1 MILKNLSDGSDH
13 IEGIDASRE
22 RPPSPTSANPI
33 SPYLCNRG
41 KRQYASLD
49 PCGCGLVSTFDR
61 PSALVSSYVRPQAV
75 AIDMCTMA
83 ALAVAGY

>member
-41 KRQYASLD
+41 KRQDASLD
-49 PCGCGLVSTFDR
+49 PCGCGLVRRST
-61 PSALVSSYVRPQAV
+61 AQVRSCRRMSDHKQSPLTCAPW
-75 AIDMCTMA
+75 
-83 ALAVAGY
+83 LRSR

>member
-1 MILKNLSDGSDH
+1 MIPKDLSGGSDH

-22 RPPSPTSANPI
+22 RPPSPTSANPV

-49 PCGCGLVSTFDR
+49 PCGCGLVPRFDR
-61 PSALVSSYVRPQAV
+61 PSALASSYVRPRAV
-75 AIDMCTMA
+75 AIDTCTMV
-83 ALAVAGY
+83 ALAVAG